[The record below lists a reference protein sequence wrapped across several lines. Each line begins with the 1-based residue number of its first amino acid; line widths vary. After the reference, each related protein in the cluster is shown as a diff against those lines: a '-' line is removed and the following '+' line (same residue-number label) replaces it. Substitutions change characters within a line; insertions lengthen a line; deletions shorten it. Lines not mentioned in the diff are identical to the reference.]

1 MTKTAEYALLLI
13 LMIYFHII
21 DDFYLQGILAKL
33 KQKEWWE
40 TTFPGNKMY
49 DCDYIIALLLHAFS
63 WAVTVHIPVLFIYHA
78 YSLPLFLG
86 AFALHAIIDDL
97 KANKEI
103 FGLAIDQILHI
114 VQIEFLWMIYITV
127 YGGLNV

>member
-1 MTKTAEYALLLI
+1 MTKIAEYMLLLI

-40 TTFPGNKMY
+40 KEYADAGIY
-49 DCDYIIALLLHAFS
+49 GCDYIIALLEHAFS
-63 WAVTVHIPVLFIYHA
+63 WAVTVHLPVLFIYHA

-86 AFALHAIIDDL
+86 AFVLHAIIDDL
-97 KANKEI
+97 KANKKI
-103 FGLAIDQILHI
+103 FGLAVDQVLHI
-114 VQIEFLWMIYITV
+114 AQIEFLWMIYVTI
-127 YGGLNV
+127 YGGLNI